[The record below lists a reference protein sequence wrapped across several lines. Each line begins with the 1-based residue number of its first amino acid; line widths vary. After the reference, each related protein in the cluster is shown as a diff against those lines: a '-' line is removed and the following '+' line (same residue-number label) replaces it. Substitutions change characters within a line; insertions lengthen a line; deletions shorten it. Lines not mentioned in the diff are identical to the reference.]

1 MSSSPRELVQAMIR
15 RRVSRSE
22 KLKADKANDMDPR
35 QRVMRFLSEFDE
47 SLRSCESPVEKYWLI
62 ENEPQRLL
70 SDLQRIDSGCQIEL
84 VWFGEDM
91 DDIRLEGVKIVWSPD
106 YSVRVGVDQEELVD
120 LASILFG

>member
-1 MSSSPRELVQAMIR
+1 MSSTPRELVQAMIR
-15 RRVSRSE
+15 RRVARSE
-22 KLKADKANDMDPR
+22 KLKADRANDMDPR

-47 SLRSCESPVEKYWLI
+47 SLRSCESAVEKYWLI

-70 SDLQRIDSGCQIEL
+70 SDLQRIDLGCQIEL

-91 DDIRLEGVKIVWSPD
+91 DDIRLEGVKIVWSPE
-106 YSVRVGVDQEELVD
+106 YSVRTGGEQEQLVD